1 MSHVVTLRLT
11 QAQAE
16 ALCRTI
22 KRSIVD
28 LTVYYDEL
36 SCARRLSD
44 VKRLE
49 AICNK
54 LVKAAG

>member
-1 MSHVVTLRLT
+1 MRDVLTLRLT

-28 LTVYYDEL
+28 LTAYYDEL